1 MREYLFVILLIVGI
15 TIAVSVG
22 QSYAPGEENPY
33 SSENEKEPGSLA
45 YYLLLKEYTS
55 VERLKNSFGDL
66 EQGTVLMI
74 NPVWVPSP
82 TEKNTLFTWVSQGNK
97 LVVFSS
103 NPEVMQ
109 AFGATL
115 KPRGRRRVTVYPVKE
130 HWSTQDVRAITV
142 VYDKFFWSH
151 TGDVLFADDGNPLIV
166 EVEKGKG
173 HIFLISTP
181 SLVSN
186 TEIDLVDNEIFLV
199 QLSLSDKVYF
209 DEYHARL
216 LRKGEGINLETF
228 KIVFT
233 SRYVSFFVQLMLA
246 VTFFLFAHGKRFGVS
261 RPLPAREVQS
271 SELVLSAADLYYKA
285 GKKEILE
292 MIEKEKSDLKDA
304 KQKR

>member
-45 YYLLLKEYTS
+45 FYLLLKKYTS
-55 VERLKNSFGDL
+55 VERLYTSFGDL
-66 EQGTVLMI
+66 EAGTVLMI
-74 NPVWVPSP
+74 NPVWVPSA
-82 TEKNTLFTWVSQGNK
+82 EERNTLFAWVSQGNR

-115 KPRGRRRVTVYPVKE
+115 KPRERRRVIVYPVKE
-130 HWSTQDVRAITV
+130 HWSTQNVRAITV
-142 VYDKFFWSH
+142 VYDSYFQSH
-151 TGDVLFADDGNPLIV
+151 TGDVLFADDGNGNGNPLVI

-186 TEIDLVDNEIFLV
+186 IEIDLVDNEIFLV

-228 KIVFT
+228 KMVFT

-261 RPLPAREVQS
+261 RPLPARKVQS

-285 GKKEILE
+285 GKKEVLE
-292 MIEKEKSDLKDA
+292 VIEKKN
-304 KQKR
+304 QI